1 MQSRERDEWLLSV
14 LKASYD
20 HVTKKQRIIM
30 TNYNLLCFSSKQDY
44 SSGFPNIGQ
53 KRKIFDYFQPLNV
66 SYNQSIFSRLI
77 WSCLVWLTGLI
88 DRHCTWWNKAK
99 QELGEFS
106 LWRLSMI
113 HESQGQIAG
122 LCTWQVYLI
131 LIHNLVVK
139 QQTSSHS

>member
-66 SYNQSIFSRLI
+66 SYNQSIFDHVLF
-77 WSCLVWLTGLI
+77 
-88 DRHCTWWNKAK
+88 D
-99 QELGEFS
+99 
-106 LWRLSMI
+106 
-113 HESQGQIAG
+113 
-122 LCTWQVYLI
+122 
-131 LIHNLVVK
+131 
-139 QQTSSHS
+139 